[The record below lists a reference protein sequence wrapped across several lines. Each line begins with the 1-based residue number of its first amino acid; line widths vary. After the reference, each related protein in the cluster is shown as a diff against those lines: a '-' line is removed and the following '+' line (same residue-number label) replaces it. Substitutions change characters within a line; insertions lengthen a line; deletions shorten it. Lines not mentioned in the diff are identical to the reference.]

1 MTHRLTNAILANSI
15 VVLLAVFILMSPY
28 RMPLSSY
35 VVALACVLSIVYRV
49 LNKKTD
55 SFGSPR
61 WKTFA
66 WLFVPMLAIFGLHLI
81 GMCYT
86 PLPKEGWK
94 IIETYLAFLA
104 FPAIFLLLGPDF
116 FTSKRLKALAVTFC
130 SLCLLII
137 VVYLTVFY
145 RAVSTH
151 LDLKMLYEQGQW
163 IELFNAFLR
172 DPFYFIG
179 YNDYNKFLLLH
190 HTIQAWCMLMAM
202 SVVVYTWVVYPA
214 WYKAWYVKTAAVLLL
229 LLYAGV
235 GVVMAASKMG
245 WLMFGIWILLVLY
258 FLWRRKCY
266 GLAIGGIVL
275 MLGMTTVLFVRMS
288 TLSYIADKTYYTFKS
303 RVIEQKSQE
312 DVGWDDSV
320 SPRLQMWKD
329 AVSGIKSKPWFGWG
343 TAGERMVITIHNG
356 NPHNQW
362 LLYGLRF
369 GLLGILAL
377 AWLWW
382 SGFRLAYLKRNYLL
396 FLFLLLAFGF
406 ILTDRMLEFRPLCLF
421 WGLFAVYAFNG
432 EAAKPGTTSH
442 LT

>member
-1 MTHRLTNAILANSI
+1 MNNRLVNAVLENSI

-28 RMPLSSY
+28 RMPISSY
-35 VVALACVLSIVYRV
+35 FVALACVLSIVYRV
-49 LNKKTD
+49 MNKKND
-55 SFGSPR
+55 SFLSPR
-61 WKTFA
+61 WKAFA
-66 WLFVPMLAIFGLHLI
+66 WLFVPMLTIFVLHLI

-86 PLPKEGWK
+86 PLPKEGWR
-94 IIETYLAFLA
+94 IMETYLAFLA

-116 FTSKRLKALAVTFC
+116 FTSRRLKAFAITFC

-151 LDLKMLYEQGQW
+151 QDLKTLYEQRHW
-163 IELFNAFLR
+163 IELFNAFLGN
-172 DPFYFIG
+172 PFYFVVVNE
-179 YNDYNKFLLLH
+179 YTKFILLH

-202 SVVVYTWVVYPA
+202 SIVVYTWVVYPT
-214 WYKAWYVKTAAVLLL
+214 WYKAWYVKTLAALLL

-258 FLWRRKCY
+258 FLWRRKRY
-266 GLAIGGIVL
+266 GLALGGLAL
-275 MLGMTTVLFVRMS
+275 MLGMSAFLFVHMS
-288 TLSYIADKTYYTFKS
+288 SLSYLADKTYRTFKE

-312 DVGWDDSV
+312 MVGWEGSV
-320 SPRLQMWKD
+320 TPRLQMWKD
-329 AVSGIKSKPWFGWG
+329 AAGGIKAKPWLGWG
-343 TAGERMVITIHNG
+343 TAGEREVITIHNG

-369 GLLGILAL
+369 GVLGILVL

-382 SGFRLAYLKRNYLL
+382 SGFQLAYVQKNYLL
-396 FLFLLLAFGF
+396 FLFLILAFGF

-421 WGLFAVYAFNG
+421 WGLFAVYAFNSS
-432 EAAKPGTTSH
+432 KS
-442 LT
+442 L